1 MRIVTV
7 DPNKCRPN
15 KCGHECFKFCPI
27 VKSGEPKIIQIG
39 EKSVIDEDL
48 CIGCGICV
56 KVCPFK
62 AISVINLPEAAGE
75 PVHRYGQNLF
85 ALFGLPIPGESVGIL
100 GPNGTGK
107 TTLLNIFAGKIIPN
121 MGNPENDG
129 WIPILEKFSGTE
141 VGKYLKHVSKGELT
155 IAYKPQHITALPKS
169 VKGTVGEL
177 LEKVD
182 EQGRLPEILD
192 ALGMQHM
199 LNKDVSTLSGG
210 ELQKTAIAATLA
222 KDADVYFLDEPGSFL
237 DIFERLRV
245 ARAVQNFTKKVFVV
259 EHDLVMLDFL
269 VDELHVTY
277 GKPAVYGVI
286 SMRKGV
292 RVGINEFLEGYLSAE
307 NVRIRDSK
315 LKFMKSLSH
324 KTGIGTLVSYTDLA
338 VKLGSFD
345 LKVSKGEIKNQ
356 EIIGILGRNGTGKT
370 TFIRMLAGLTKP
382 EVGKIDKELEISY
395 KPQYIESP
403 KGEVSRLFKEIRVA
417 KDINLNR
424 DIFSPLQ
431 LVHLLDR
438 DFSELSGGELQRVS
452 IGLTLAREA
461 DLYLLDE
468 PSAFLDSEQRLNVA
482 KLIKRLIQ
490 NSGKSAMVVDHDLMF
505 LDYLSDRVMVFK
517 GEPGVSGEVSSPTKV
532 RLGMNEFLQSVNITL
547 RRDPQTKRPRI
558 NKVNSQKDKEQKES
572 GHWYEPL

>member
-56 KVCPFK
+56 KVCPFD
-62 AISVINLPEAAGE
+62 AISVLNLPEATGN

-107 TTLLNIFAGKIIPN
+107 TTILNIFSGQIIPN
-121 MGNPENDG
+121 LGEMENKE
-129 WIPILEKFSGTE
+129 WTPVFERFSGTE
-141 VGKYLKHVSKGELT
+141 IGKYLKQISEGQLKV
-155 IAYKPQHITALPKS
+155 AYKPQHITALPKS
-169 VKGTVGEL
+169 FSGPVGKL
-177 LEKVD
+177 LERID
-182 EQGRLPEILD
+182 EQDRLPEILD
-192 ALGMQHM
+192 ALGMQKM
-199 LNKDVSTLSGG
+199 LNKDVTNLSGG
-210 ELQKTAIAATLA
+210 ELQKVAIAATLA

-245 ARAVQNFTKKVFVV
+245 AQTVRNFAKKVFVV

-269 VDELHVTY
+269 VDELHITY
-277 GKPAVYGVI
+277 GKPAVYGII
-286 SMRKGV
+286 SMKKGV

-315 LKFMKSLSH
+315 LKFMKSLDH
-324 KTGIGTLVSYTDLA
+324 KVGVGSLVNYSDLS
-338 VKLGSFD
+338 VKLGGFS
-345 LKVSKGEIKNQ
+345 LKIDKGNIKNQ
-356 EIIGILGRNGTGKT
+356 EIIGILGRNALGKT
-370 TFIRMLAGLTKP
+370 TFIKMLAGLQKP
-382 EVGKIDKELEISY
+382 DKGELDSKLNISY
-395 KPQYIESP
+395 KPQYIKTPS
-403 KGEVSRLFKEIRVA
+403 GEVGKLFKEITVA

-431 LVHLLDR
+431 IVHLLDR
-438 DFSELSGGELQRVS
+438 DFSELSGGEIQRVS
-452 IGLTLAREA
+452 TGLALAREA

-468 PSAFLDSEQRLNVA
+468 PSAFLDSEQRLNLA

-505 LDYLSDRVMVFK
+505 LDYISDKVMVFK
-517 GEPGVSGEVSSPTKV
+517 GEPGINGTVSKPVSV
-532 RLGMNEFLQSVNITL
+532 RSGMNDFLEAVNITL

-558 NKVNSQKDKEQKES
+558 NKVNSQKDKEQRLS
-572 GHWYEPL
+572 GNWYEPV